1 MLAEAKQSKLVIST
15 FVITLL
21 LVCVVIS
28 WSEKH
33 DYKEQRLVTK
43 NIASSYV
50 FLVRNNIF
58 QAISATYP
66 IAALIRKQRG
76 NTSGFVG
83 LASEMMPYYPSV
95 SSLQLQPNGIVTKV
109 VPLLG
114 NEKVIGLNVLTD
126 SGNNEDALIAR
137 QAGQLTMTDPFQLKQ
152 GGIGAAARLPIFI
165 NDTFWGFSTA
175 LIRFPDV
182 LESANLPVL
191 VEAGYSYRLS
201 YNNSITDEIETIA
214 RSDAPLLENPEAFDI
229 NIPPN
234 NVWKF
239 EISPVTGW
247 TSLPALIIKMI
258 AGLFFV
264 ALVTFLALL
273 LARLRNE
280 RHLLEHTIMERT
292 HDLKAL
298 AYYDRLTGLPN
309 RTLFVDR
316 FQSALTRSQ
325 RKQKMLAICSL
336 DLDDFKSVNDHYGH
350 LEGDNLLVEIAN
362 RLRDTLHAEDTISR
376 QSGDEFTL
384 ILTEI
389 SSHQQLETFLQRI
402 MDVCTL
408 PYSINDEEYNISLSI
423 GATLY
428 PNDNA
433 DLDTLI
439 RHADHA
445 MYQAKLNGKNCYQL
459 FDANDVQL
467 VTERN
472 SQLQRIHD
480 ALVNREFV
488 LYYQPKVNMRT
499 GQVFG
504 VEALIRWLDPEHG
517 LVPPMAF
524 LPLTEHSEM
533 EIQLGGW
540 VINEAIKQID
550 TWLKQ
555 GIDLEVSI
563 NISAQHLQSPI
574 FFDQLNEALDAY
586 PAVNSQALQIE
597 VLETSALGDIDRISG
612 IIKSCRHVL
621 GVNVALD
628 DFGTGYSS
636 LAHLRRLSASTIKID
651 QAFVRD
657 LLDDPDDYMII
668 EGIISLAR
676 AFNRDIIAEG
686 VESTEHGLALMLMGC
701 DRAQGYAIS
710 HPLPVTDFIKWLK
723 SYTPN
728 HLWLNFNADH
738 LTEKEQKLLLLE
750 ITTKHWY
757 QRLKQKL
764 FTGESFDLDAS
775 FKRCHL
781 TTWLAQFGHTTALDP
796 DWFSSLRQS
805 YDTLYNCAKTLAEY
819 VMPENHQHES
829 EAMIELELAYQHIC
843 VLLTSSKGRELYG
856 QTQSITSPSNTNSLT
871 A

>member
-15 FVITLL
+15 FLVAVLL
-21 LVCVVIS
+21 ISILIS

-33 DYKEQRLVTK
+33 DYQQQRMITRD
-43 NIASSYV
+43 IASSYIS
-50 FLVRNNIF
+50 LVRNNVL
-58 QAISATYP
+58 QAISSTYP
-66 IAALIRKQRG
+66 IAALIRHQGGDRR
-76 NTSGFVG
+76 GFVG
-83 LASEMMPYYPSV
+83 LANQMIQYYPGV
-95 SSLQLQPNGIVTKV
+95 DSLQLQPNGIITDII
-109 VPLLG
+109 PLKG
-114 NEKVIGLNVLTD
+114 NEKALGLNVLTESND
-126 SGNNEDALIAR
+126 KEAPIAR
-137 QAGQLTMTDPFQLKQ
+137 RTGQLVVTGPFDLTQ
-152 GGIGAAARLPIFI
+152 GGLGVVARLPISI
-165 NDTFWGFSTA
+165 NNEFWGFSAA
-175 LIRFPDV
+175 LIRFPEV
-182 LESANLPVL
+182 LQSANLPSL
-191 VEAGYSYRLS
+191 LEAGYNYRLLHH
-201 YNNSITDEIETIA
+201 NAVTGQVNTIA
-214 RSDAPLLENPEAFDI
+214 ETDIPLLASPEAFNIDI
-229 NIPPN
+229 PGAI
-234 NVWKF
+234 WTF
-239 EISPVTGW
+239 EITPLKNW
-247 TSLPALIIKMI
+247 TDPLLLSIKVI
-258 AGLFFV
+258 VGLFFV
-264 ALVTFLALL
+264 MLITFLSLL
-273 LARLRNE
+273 WVRLRNE
-280 RHLLEHTIMERT
+280 RHLLEHTIIERT
-292 HDLKAL
+292 HDLEAL
-298 AYYDRLTGLPN
+298 AHYDSLTGLPN

-316 FQSALTRSQ
+316 FQSALAHSQ
-325 RKQKMLAICSL
+325 RKQKMLAICFL

-362 RLRDTLHAEDTISR
+362 RIRDTIRAEDTISR
-376 QSGDEFTL
+376 QGGDEFTL

-389 SSHQQLETFLQRI
+389 SSRQELEKFLQRI
-402 MDVCTL
+402 MDACTL
-408 PYSINDEEYNISLSI
+408 PYSINDEKYNISLSI

-433 DLDTLI
+433 NLDTLV

-504 VEALIRWLDPEHG
+504 VEALIRWIDPEHG

-524 LPLTEHSEM
+524 LPLIEQSEM

-550 TWLKQ
+550 TWLNQ

-563 NISAQHLQSPI
+563 NISAHHLQSPI
-574 FFDQLNEALDAY
+574 FFDQLNEALEAY

-597 VLETSALGDIDRISG
+597 VLETSALGDIGAISG

-657 LLDDPDDYMII
+657 LLDDPDDYTII

-701 DRAQGYAIS
+701 DRAQGYVIS
-710 HPLPVTDFIKWLK
+710 HPLPVTDFVKWLK

-728 HLWLNFNADH
+728 QLWLNFNADH
-738 LTEKEQKLLLLE
+738 LTDKEQKLLLLQ

-764 FTGESFDLDAS
+764 FTDENFDIDAS

-781 TTWLAQFGHTTALDP
+781 TTWLAQFGRETALSLDP

-805 YDTLYNCAKTLAEY
+805 HDTLYHCAKTLAEY

-843 VLLTSSKGRELYG
+843 VLLATTKGKELFN
-856 QTQSITSPSNTNSLT
+856 QTKPITSLSHSHSLT